1 MDAEDLKMIRELRF
15 WLYWTAGQRPGNE
28 TEILY
33 TPGQLGAI
41 IINLN

>member
-1 MDAEDLKMIRELRF
+1 MTEQEQQLIDELIY
-15 WLYWTAGQRPGNE
+15 WLNWTAKQQPGNE

-33 TPGQLGAI
+33 TPGVMGAV